1 MLALSQPLLLFTMY
15 LRKGYLT
22 NLQSP
27 MYIREAQKREQQR
40 GVLLG
45 VADGLLQQVNPPR
58 GNGHLSRFLHRLVT
72 EFQYSAGEQFWRHEL
87 DRCKSE
93 CRDNNDNIGFA
104 TCRMLEGDFSISPGW
119 THVTLL
125 DLAIVEGQSESAAF
139 EKWDTAE
146 AALNANPSSLEEA
159 EAFYTEAYLKMKE
172 AGAIGGMGAIRV
184 RQGCMKH
191 LEVFRQQTDRPSRLH
206 AAMEFFNEA
215 ETLFQRCQDVRL
227 LQFVEAHQLLVA
239 IKQGVNHSIDPGAIG
254 RWGRDS
260 GDYDYVHSIGLMLLR
275 YGWREWRRSS
285 FDTALAAYQA
295 ALQLFVGVDA
305 QLSQIMTKSSLRTLY
320 YEVSQYE
327 QAIKFGEDALQH
339 LLNVTNNNPP
349 ATLLFD
355 LKRLLL
361 LPHYSLE
368 HSERCAELAEDLQ
381 TIEAYDAKTKRRYKT
396 WSDYLSYKLQYR
408 KALHDDDFVLA
419 AQIADDCRS
428 YLATVATEDAPDL
441 YFIRVC
447 QINILA
453 ERGHYEQARSVIAEM
468 EQDGQLGD
476 KGVNTGIQP
485 TVDSVKEYQ
494 GKQKSRY
501 DFNICILAKDFQKAF
516 KYYEKLKQ
524 ADPTYFDTQTLHS
537 VGGRRWQGSLDLGK
551 MWEGLGKQLITVDD
565 EEGLHNLKLA
575 LENYKISCDL
585 AETHRQEIQDPDIR
599 MRSFGRFD
607 VVECFAGAARVSL
620 QLYEHTG
627 ERDWIEQS
635 LGFVER
641 GKARSLL
648 DSLSSWKPES
658 IESLLPTTIFENPI
672 ERVSALLSNNTL
684 VVNYSLT
691 EEGLLVIPVS
701 RNGAEFPRWIDV
713 KSFQVEEM
721 VASYLKHI
729 EIKPGTRRSDES
741 RELLQRSA
749 DYLSELILSPL
760 REALL
765 GKGNGAK
772 DDLIF
777 IPSGTLAR
785 FPFAALKLDEQPLF
799 FNHSVGVC
807 PSFTTLEL
815 LMKKSNQSSGETPPI
830 NDISVLISN
839 KSLEVGP
846 GGTPFTVLE
855 ANFLGQRFEQPP
867 KAAEDLDEAAWK
879 QQLENCHIL
888 HLCAH
893 GTFKRNAPLE
903 SSIQF
908 SRPLKVSQFVQ
919 LKLNASL
926 VIFRACMS
934 GLGRFTES
942 DDMTG
947 FAHAVL
953 KSGAR
958 SFIGS
963 LWKTADRSNFLLM
976 ILFYNVLLENNECS
990 FSKALATAQREL
1002 YNTTTEN
1009 LQPIIDTLLAE
1020 QTSKN
1025 IKPNFNCKRLL
1036 ERTISE
1042 IEKYDWKDPFYW
1054 APFILTGD
1062 GRVSTSFFSGYC
1074 KAKSPSLS
1082 SPC

>member
-1 MLALSQPLLLFTMY
+1 MPALSQPLLFFSMY

-27 MYIREAQKREQQR
+27 MHIRDAQKREQQR
-40 GVLLG
+40 AILVS
-45 VADGLLQQVNPPR
+45 VANGLFQQVKPPGR
-58 GNGHLSRFLHRLVT
+58 NGHLSRFLHCLVT
-72 EFQYSAGEQFWRHEL
+72 EFQFSAGEQSWRHEL
-87 DRCKSE
+87 DSYKSE

-125 DLAIVEGQSESAAF
+125 NLAIVEDQSESVAS

-159 EAFYTEAYLKMKE
+159 EACYTEAFLKYEE
-172 AGAIGGMGAIRV
+172 AGAIGGMGAIRL

-191 LEVFRQQTDRPSRLH
+191 LEVFSHQIDRPSGLQ
-206 AAMEFFNEA
+206 AAMEYFNQA

-227 LQFVEAHQLLVA
+227 LQFVKAHQLLVA
-239 IKQGVNHSIDPGAIG
+239 IKQGLNHSIDPGAIG

-260 GDYDYVHSIGLMLLR
+260 GDHDYVHSIGLMLLR

-305 QLSQIMTKSSLRTLY
+305 QFSQIRTKSSLRTLY

-327 QAIKFGEDALQH
+327 QAIQFGEDALQH
-339 LLNVTNNNPP
+339 LLNVTTNNPP
-349 ATLLFD
+349 AILLFD
-355 LKRLLL
+355 LKRRLL

-368 HSERCAELAEDLQ
+368 HSERCAQLAEELQ
-381 TIEAYDAKTKRRYKT
+381 TIPAYDAKTKRRYKT
-396 WSDYLSYKLQYR
+396 WSDYLSHKLRYR
-408 KALHDDDFVLA
+408 KALHDDDFGLA
-419 AQIADDCRS
+419 AQIADECRS
-428 YLATVATEDAPDL
+428 YLATDAYLTTEDASDL
-441 YFIRVC
+441 YFIRAC
-447 QINILA
+447 QINILS
-453 ERGHYEQARSVIAEM
+453 ERGHYEQARSMIADM
-468 EQDGQLGD
+468 ERDGQLGD
-476 KGVNTGIQP
+476 KGVNTGIQSS
-485 TVDSVKEYQ
+485 VDSVKEYEE
-494 GKQKSRY
+494 KQKPRY
-501 DFNICILAKDFQKAF
+501 DFNICILAKDFQNAF
-516 KYYEKLKQ
+516 KYYEDLKQ
-524 ADPTYFDTQTLHS
+524 TDPTYLDTQTQHS
-537 VGGRRWQGSLDLGK
+537 VGGRRWQASLDLGK
-551 MWEGLGKQLITVDD
+551 MWEGLGKQAITEDK
-565 EEGLHNLKLA
+565 EEGLRNLKLA

-607 VVECFAGAARVSL
+607 VVECFAGAARVCL
-620 QLYEHTG
+620 QLYQDTG
-627 ERDWIEQS
+627 ELEWIEQS
-635 LGFVER
+635 LVFVER

-648 DSLSSWKPES
+648 DSLSSWKAES
-658 IESLLPTTIFENPI
+658 IESLLPATIFKNPI
-672 ERVSALLSNNTL
+672 ERISPLLSNNTL

-691 EEGLLVIPVS
+691 EEGLLIIPVS
-701 RNGAEFPRWIDV
+701 RNGVESPRWIDV
-713 KSFQVEEM
+713 KSFQVQEM

-729 EIKPGTRRSDES
+729 EIKPATRRSDES
-741 RELLQRSA
+741 RGLLQRSV
-749 DYLSELILSPL
+749 DYLSESIISPL
-760 REALL
+760 REAIL
-765 GKGNGAK
+765 GNGNGAK

-777 IPSGTLAR
+777 IPSGALAR

-799 FNHSVGVC
+799 FNHSVSIC

-815 LMKKSNQSSGETPPI
+815 LMKKPNQPSQETPPI

-839 KSLEVGP
+839 KSLEVGR

-855 ANFLGQRFEQPP
+855 ANFLGQRFKQPP
-867 KAAEDLDEAAWK
+867 KTAEDLDELAWK

-893 GTFKRNAPLE
+893 GTFKRNAPLD

-919 LKLNASL
+919 LELKASL

-958 SFIGS
+958 SFFGS

-976 ILFYNVLLENNECS
+976 TLFYNVLLENNKSS
-990 FSKALATAQREL
+990 FSKALATAQRQL
-1002 YNTTTEN
+1002 YNMTTEKVR
-1009 LQPIIDTLLAE
+1009 PIIDSLLAE
-1020 QTSKN
+1020 QTSKD
-1025 IKPNFNCKRLL
+1025 IKPKFNCMRLL

-1062 GRVSTSFFSGYC
+1062 GSVCTSFFSG
-1074 KAKSPSLS
+1074 
-1082 SPC
+1082 